1 MKGGGRELRRVGT
14 MTRKETE
21 HTFGSFRKTLF
32 GVAGLVLAGA
42 LHVSA
47 GEIGRAGDNQIRR
60 AAEQAIRINPFLT
73 VFDHVVVDVDGGYVQ
88 LRGSVERR
96 HRREAV
102 AAGVARLP
110 GVLGVRNEIDV
121 QSSSPADESLR
132 RRLFESI
139 YYGRVFASNDEPCWQ
154 VQIVVDRQ
162 RVTLFGD
169 VPRGA
174 GQERIEAIARTLG
187 ALAVDTWPEDR
198 QLAQYVSPQ
207 D

>member
-1 MKGGGRELRRVGT
+1 
-14 MTRKETE
+14 MTRKETKQ
-21 HTFGSFRKTLF
+21 TFGSIRKAWF

-42 LHVSA
+42 LQVSA
-47 GEIGRAGDNQIRR
+47 GEIAQAGDDQIRR
-60 AAEQAIRINPFLT
+60 AAERAIRTNPFLT
-73 VFDHVVVDVDGGYVQ
+73 VFDHVVVDVDGGYVR

-102 AAGVARLP
+102 AAGVVRLP
-110 GVLGVRNEIDV
+110 GVVGVRNEIEV

-132 RRLFESI
+132 RQLFESI
-139 YYGRVFASNDEPCWQ
+139 YYGDVLAPNDEPWWQ

-169 VPRGA
+169 LPRGA
-174 GQERIEAIARTLG
+174 GQERIKAIARNLG
-187 ALAVDTWPEDR
+187 ALAIDARSEDG
-198 QLAQYVSPQ
+198 QLAQNAVPR

>member
-1 MKGGGRELRRVGT
+1 
-14 MTRKETE
+14 MTRKETKQ
-21 HTFGSFRKTLF
+21 TFGSIRKAWF

-42 LHVSA
+42 LQVSA
-47 GEIGRAGDNQIRR
+47 GEIAQAGDDQIRR
-60 AAEQAIRINPFLT
+60 AAERAIRTNPFLT
-73 VFDHVVVDVDGGYVQ
+73 VFDHVVVDVDGGYVR

-102 AAGVARLP
+102 AAGVVRLP
-110 GVLGVRNEIDV
+110 GVVGVRNEIEV

-139 YYGRVFASNDEPCWQ
+139 YYGDVLAPNDEPWWQ

-174 GQERIEAIARTLG
+174 GQERIEAIARNLG
-187 ALAVDTWPEDR
+187 ALAIDARSEDR
-198 QLAQYVSPQ
+198 QLAQNAVPR

>member
-1 MKGGGRELRRVGT
+1 M
-14 MTRKETE
+14 MTRKETK
-21 HTFGSFRKTLF
+21 HAFGSLGKTLF
-32 GVAGLVLAGA
+32 GLAGLVLAGA

-47 GEIGRAGDNQIRR
+47 DEIGQAGDDQIRR
-60 AAEQAIRINPFLT
+60 AAERAVRTSPFLT
-73 VFDHVVVDVDGGYVQ
+73 VFDHVVVDVEGGYVQ
-88 LRGSVERR
+88 LRGSVERA

-110 GVLGVRNEIDV
+110 GVVGVRNAIDV
-121 QSSSPADESLR
+121 QSSSPTDDSLR

-139 YYGRVFASNDEPCWQ
+139 YYGGVLAANAEPEWQ
-154 VQIVVDRQ
+154 VRIVVDGG

-174 GQERIEAIARTLG
+174 GQERLEAIARSAG
-187 ALAVDTWPEDR
+187 ALVVDLRPEDR
-198 QLAQYVSPQ
+198 QLAYCAAVQ

>member
-1 MKGGGRELRRVGT
+1 

-21 HTFGSFRKTLF
+21 HTFGSFRKILF
-32 GVAGLVLAGA
+32 AVAGLVLAGVVP
-42 LHVSA
+42 VSA
-47 GEIGRAGDNQIRR
+47 GEIGQAGDGQIRR
-60 AAEQAIRINPFLT
+60 AAERAIRINPFLT

-96 HRREAV
+96 HRREAA

-110 GVLGVRNEIDV
+110 GVLGVRNEIEV
-121 QSSSPADESLR
+121 QSSSPVDESLR

-139 YYGRVFASNDEPCWQ
+139 YYGGVLAPNDEPCWQ

-162 RVTLFGD
+162 RVTLFGE

-174 GQERIEAIARTLG
+174 GQERIEAIARNLG
-187 ALAVDTWPEDR
+187 ALAVDTWPEHR
-198 QLAQYVSPQ
+198 QLAQHVSPQ